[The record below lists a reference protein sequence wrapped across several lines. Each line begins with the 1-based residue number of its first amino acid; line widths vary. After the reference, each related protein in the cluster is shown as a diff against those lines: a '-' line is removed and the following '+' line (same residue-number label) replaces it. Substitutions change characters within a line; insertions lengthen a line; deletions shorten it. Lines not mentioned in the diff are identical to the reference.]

1 MIKKLVDFFTRKD
14 KLIRKQQSMIENRD
28 KFIDYE
34 MQVIGNLESL
44 VKSLKEEVESL
55 RIEAYK
61 NVKTRKKSATSL
73 KN

>member
-1 MIKKLVDFFTRKD
+1 MIKKIVDFFTRKD
-14 KLIRKQQSMIENRD
+14 KLIRKQQLMIENRD

-34 MQVIGNLESL
+34 IQVIENLESL

>member
-34 MQVIGNLESL
+34 MQVIGNLES
-44 VKSLKEEVESL
+44 
-55 RIEAYK
+55 
-61 NVKTRKKSATSL
+61 
-73 KN
+73 

>member
-1 MIKKLVDFFTRKD
+1 MIKKIVDFFTRKD
-14 KLIRKQQSMIENRD
+14 KLIRKQQLMIENRD

-34 MQVIGNLESL
+34 MQVIENLESL

-55 RIEAYK
+55 RVEAYK

>member
-1 MIKKLVDFFTRKD
+1 MIKKIVDFFTRKD
-14 KLIRKQQSMIENRD
+14 KLIRKQQLMIENRD

-34 MQVIGNLESL
+34 IQVIGNLESL

>member
-1 MIKKLVDFFTRKD
+1 MIKKIVDFFTRKD
-14 KLIRKQQSMIENRD
+14 KLIRKQQLMIENRD

-34 MQVIGNLESL
+34 MQVIENLESL

>member
-1 MIKKLVDFFTRKD
+1 MIKKIVDFFTRKD
-14 KLIRKQQSMIENRD
+14 KLIRKQQLMIENRD

-34 MQVIGNLESL
+34 IKVIENLESL

-61 NVKTRKKSATSL
+61 NVKTRKKSATS
-73 KN
+73 KKA

>member
-1 MIKKLVDFFTRKD
+1 MIKKIVDFFTRKD
-14 KLIRKQQSMIENRD
+14 KLIRKQQLMIENRD